1 VPGQRN
7 WIVLLIA
14 GAVAVLF
21 GVGMTLAGYRAMIAS
36 VPFGL
41 ALVFVGV
48 VQSRKSRRF
57 VQESMRNAVDE
68 LRDAGD

>member
-1 VPGQRN
+1 
-7 WIVLLIA
+7 
-14 GAVAVLF
+14 
-21 GVGMTLAGYRAMIAS
+21 